1 MALSSIALAS
11 RALLKI
17 GAQPI
22 SGFDEGTAESLV
34 AAALYPSTR
43 DALLSAHPWS
53 FATAQRRLP
62 RLAAAPAADYDHAH
76 HLPGDF
82 LRALSAGAA
91 GAGRGLEYRIA
102 ERRLH
107 SDSPEVVLT
116 YIFRPAESEFPPFFD
131 QTLIARLAA
140 EFCIPLTEST
150 SRAEALARLAEEAFR
165 QARLIDSQQD
175 SPPRFEDFSLIGVR
189 G

>member
-62 RLAAAPAADYDHAH
+62 RLAAAPAADYDHAIS
-76 HLPGDF
+76 F
-82 LRALSAGAA
+82 RAISCGRCPRARPARGGGWNKIGRAS
-91 GAGRGLEYRIA
+91 GRG
-102 ERRLH
+102 
-107 SDSPEVVLT
+107 
-116 YIFRPAESEFPPFFD
+116 
-131 QTLIARLAA
+131 
-140 EFCIPLTEST
+140 
-150 SRAEALARLAEEAFR
+150 
-165 QARLIDSQQD
+165 
-175 SPPRFEDFSLIGVR
+175 R